1 MTRIVRTRDTCGGR
15 PRIDGT
21 RITTDTIYLMWC
33 GDRGVEFVQ
42 QAYPHLTVEQ
52 VNAALNYELRWYRR
66 LRRWAAWS
74 SWVPEFEG
82 TVTWRGR
89 TWLI

>member
-15 PRIDGT
+15 PRIEGT
-21 RITTDTIYLMWC
+21 RVTTDTIYQTWHANGL
-33 GDRGVEFVQ
+33 EFVQ
-42 QAYPHLTVEQ
+42 MGWPHLTAEQ
-52 VNAALNYELRWYRR
+52 IDAALNYELRWYRR

-89 TWLI
+89 TWLL